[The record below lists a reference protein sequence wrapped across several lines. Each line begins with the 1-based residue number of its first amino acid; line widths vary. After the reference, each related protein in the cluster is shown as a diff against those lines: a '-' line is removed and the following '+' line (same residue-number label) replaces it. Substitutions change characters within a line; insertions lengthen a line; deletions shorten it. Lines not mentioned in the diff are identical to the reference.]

1 MAHRLAGTL
10 ALPWT
15 QTTSQRSGNQ
25 RVAADHTLLAVT
37 MTLALVGLVMVFSA
51 SAIVAG
57 NRFQDPGFFLK
68 RQIAWLTFG
77 FLLMHLTSRIDYTF
91 WKKLSIPML
100 ACMLLLLVMVLVPSL
115 GVAAKG
121 ARRWLRL
128 GPISAQ
134 PAEMVKLVAVIYLA
148 AYLTKKGDKITL
160 FRDGLLPVLI
170 VIGPEEYAALTA
182 AAAGR
187 VPLTT
192 NVGVRANV
200 RRIAGYLDD
209 ITRHRV
215 VKLEPDLGT
224 VVVLGMVTVAMCFLA
239 GARIS
244 HLLALGLCAIPVVLV
259 LVLGFNYRRQRLMTF
274 LAPWKDA
281 SDTGFQIT
289 QSFLAFGSGGPF
301 GVGLGEGKQKLYFL
315 PEAHTDFVLAL
326 VGEELGLIG
335 TATVT
340 LLFAFFVWRGVQIAA
355 RARVPFG
362 RYLGMGITLLIG
374 GQALVNAAVVTGLLP
389 TKGLTLPFVSYGG
402 SSLVVSLIGVGI
414 LLSISRDRHAGG
426 SRGGRGG
433 LDHG

>member
-1 MAHRLAGTL
+1 MAHRSAGTL
-10 ALPWT
+10 ALPWS
-15 QTTSQRSGNQ
+15 QPSQRSGGKQ
-25 RVAADHTLLAVT
+25 RVAADHTLLALT

-77 FLLMHLTSRIDYTF
+77 FLLMHLTSRIDYTL

-100 ACMLLLLVMVLVPSL
+100 ACMLLLLVLVLLPSL
-115 GVAAKG
+115 GVAANG

-128 GPISAQ
+128 GPVSVQ
-134 PAEMVKLVAVIYLA
+134 PAEMAKLVAVIYMA
-148 AYLTKKGDKITL
+148 AYLTNKGDKITL
-160 FRDGLLPVLI
+160 FRNGLLPALV
-170 VIGPEEYAALTA
+170 VIGLL
-182 AAAGR
+182 GGL
-187 VPLTT
+187 VL
-192 NVGVRANV
+192 
-200 RRIAGYLDD
+200 
-209 ITRHRV
+209 
-215 VKLEPDLGT
+215 LEPDLGT
-224 VVVLGMVTVAMCFLA
+224 VVVLGLVTVGMYFLA

-244 HLLALGLCAIPVVLV
+244 HLVALALCAIPVVLV
-259 LVLGFNYRRQRLMTF
+259 LVLGSSYRRQRLMTF

-281 SDTGFQIT
+281 SDAGFQIT

-335 TATVT
+335 TATVI
-340 LLFAFFVWRGVQIAA
+340 LLFVLFVWRGFQIAA
-355 RARVPFG
+355 RARVSFG

-414 LLSISRDRHAGG
+414 LLSISRDRHAGE

-433 LDHG
+433 PDYG

>member
-1 MAHRLAGTL
+1 MAHRSAGTL
-10 ALPWT
+10 ALPWS
-15 QTTSQRSGNQ
+15 QTTSQRSGKQ

-68 RQIAWLTFG
+68 RQIAWLVFG
-77 FLLMHLTSRIDYTF
+77 FLLMHLTSRIDYTL

-100 ACMLLLLVMVLVPSL
+100 ACLLLLLVMVLVPSL
-115 GVAAKG
+115 GVAANG

-128 GPISAQ
+128 GPISVQ
-134 PAEMVKLVAVIYLA
+134 PAEMAKLVAVIYMA
-148 AYLTKKGDKITL
+148 AYLAKKGDKITL
-160 FRDGLLPVLI
+160 FRDGLLPALI
-170 VIGPEEYAALTA
+170 VIGLLS
-182 AAAGR
+182 GL
-187 VPLTT
+187 VL
-192 NVGVRANV
+192 
-200 RRIAGYLDD
+200 
-209 ITRHRV
+209 
-215 VKLEPDLGT
+215 LEPDLGT
-224 VVVLGMVTVAMCFLA
+224 VVVLGLVTVGMCFLA

-259 LVLGFNYRRQRLMTF
+259 VVLGSSYRRQRLMTF

-281 SDTGFQIT
+281 SDAGFQIT

-335 TATVT
+335 TAAVI
-340 LLFAFFVWRGVQIAA
+340 LLFAFFVWRGFQIAA

-362 RYLGMGITLLIG
+362 RYLGMGVTLLIG

-389 TKGLTLPFVSYGG
+389 TKGLTLPFISYGG